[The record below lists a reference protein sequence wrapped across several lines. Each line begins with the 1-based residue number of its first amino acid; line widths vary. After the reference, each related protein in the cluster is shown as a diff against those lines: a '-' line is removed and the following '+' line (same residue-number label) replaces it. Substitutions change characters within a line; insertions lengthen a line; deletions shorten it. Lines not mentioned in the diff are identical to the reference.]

1 MLQEER
7 SIQKGETALLATST
21 FIVVNNSFTVT
32 LLAKM
37 HEIACFATYNFKI
50 FSGSM
55 HPDPLWLACP
65 LLGESG
71 LTLINAARYALFD
84 A

>member
-1 MLQEER
+1 MFQEER

-50 FSGSM
+50 FPGSM
-55 HPDPLWLACP
+55 RPDPLWLACP

-71 LTLINAARYALFD
+71 LTLIYAARYALFD